1 MTDADEP
8 WVPPFN
14 IAHRG
19 ASAHA
24 PENTFAAFDR
34 AVADGADAVEMDLR
48 TTADGHAVMVHDRTL
63 DRTTDGSGPVSAMP
77 IENLRQ
83 LDAGRWFSDEF
94 AGYRVPELAQVVE
107 RTLPRIPCVLHVKDS
122 RAARAVLEAVDES
135 LRRRV
140 TVSCTSLS
148 TLRELSSTGVY
159 RTWIHW
165 WRDWPGWTAW
175 IVRRAVRV
183 GVDRVAPPGP
193 AVTGKMVERAHQSGL
208 LVRAWGVN
216 DDLDLARRLL
226 DLGVD
231 GMTFDDPG
239 SLSALIR
246 QRRGERA
253 T

>member
-1 MTDADEP
+1 MTDADDL
-8 WVPPFN
+8 WSPPLN

-63 DRTTDGSGPVSAMP
+63 NRTTDGSGPVSAMC
-77 IENLRQ
+77 IESLRQ

-94 AGYRVPELAQVVE
+94 AGYRVPELAQIVE

-122 RAARAVLEAVDES
+122 RAARAVLAAVDES
-135 LRRRV
+135 VRGRV

-148 TLRELSSTGVY
+148 TLRELSSTGIY

-175 IVRRAVRV
+175 ILRRAVRV
-183 GVDRVAPPGP
+183 GVDRVAPAGP
-193 AVTGKMVERAHQSGL
+193 AVTGRMVEQAHQNGL

-216 DDLDLARRLL
+216 DDLDMARRLL

-231 GMTFDDPG
+231 GMTVNDPAG
-239 SLSALIR
+239 LADLIR
-246 QRRGERA
+246 RRRGA
-253 T
+253 PAA